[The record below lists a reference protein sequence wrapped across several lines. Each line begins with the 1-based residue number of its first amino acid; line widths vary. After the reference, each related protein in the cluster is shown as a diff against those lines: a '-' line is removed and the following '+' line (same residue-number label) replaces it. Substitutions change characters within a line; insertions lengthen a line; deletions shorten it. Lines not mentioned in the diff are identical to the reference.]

1 MPTRCKTFQ
10 LLAKFW
16 PVRYL
21 LKRTFATKSLQLNY
35 PLKEDITHMYV
46 LSASISHFILA
57 LNLEY
62 GNKGRGAYKGYTA
75 VQGEVEKKEEPKQQG
90 NTSAVLHKRYTMC
103 PC

>member
-1 MPTRCKTFQ
+1 M
-10 LLAKFW
+10 
-16 PVRYL
+16 
-21 LKRTFATKSLQLNY
+21 KSLQLNY
-35 PLKEDITHMYV
+35 PLKEDIAHMYV

-57 LNLEY
+57 LK
-62 GNKGRGAYKGYTA
+62 NKGRGAYKGYTA